1 MKKVITAVA
10 NPIIN
15 NELKKEKNIEV
26 IGNDIQYQEG
36 IVEVLEKDNRINYI
50 ILSDILIGKEKLIN
64 LIKKINSINKEIKIL
79 IILTN
84 ENKKIYNDL
93 ISCGVEKIFYNN
105 EVEIKEIVKIINEE
119 NETDKLIEEINS
131 LKKAI
136 LENNN
141 INNKLINKEINK
153 KQDKKEKI
161 NNKNKTLV
169 FNNFKILNKLKNKF
183 SKYIPNIISKKYIE
197 NKDCEVISVLGQ
209 AGVGKSIFTVNLAN
223 SYIYSKNKIL
233 IIDFD
238 VLNNS
243 LHTILGLKKY
253 SKIIREKLKNNNLIN
268 NKINIKELTIKITN
282 KIDLISGINL
292 LFDSK
297 YKISSEKIYNIIN
310 ELKSNYEIIIIDNSA
325 ECFFDYT
332 KNIIENSNINIFI
345 TEANLSEIKKSK
357 SLLNIYINKWNINKN
372 KINILFNKYSKNS
385 IDINIL
391 KNIFNEFN
399 IIGKL
404 KFDDK
409 YNLIINRNGI
419 TCDNKIMKEYIDIN
433 KKIEEENL
441 SKINN

>member
-1 MKKVITAVA
+1 MKTVMTAVA

-15 NELKKEKNIEV
+15 EKLKNETNIQI
-26 IGNDIQYQEG
+26 IGNDIQYKEG
-36 IVEVLEKDNRINYI
+36 VIEALEKNKEINYL
-50 ILSDILIGKEKLIN
+50 ILSDILMGKELLIE
-64 LIKKINSINKEIKIL
+64 LIKKIKIINKNIKIL
-79 IILTN
+79 VILTE
-84 ENKKIYNDL
+84 ENKKECDNL

-105 EVEIKEIVKIINEE
+105 VEIKEIVKVINEE

-131 LKKAI
+131 LKKI
-136 LENNN
+136 IIENNN
-141 INNKLINKEINK
+141 KNNLEKNK
-153 KQDKKEKI
+153 KTQNKIKKE
-161 NNKNKTLV
+161 
-169 FNNFKILNKLKNKF
+169 NKLKNKLLIF
-183 SKYIPNIISKKYIE
+183 NKIKIINNIKNKIDKYLPKKLINKSNNIKS
-197 NKDCEVISVLGQ
+197 EVISVLGP
-209 AGVGKSIFTVNLAN
+209 AGVGKSIFTINLAN
-223 SYIYSKNKIL
+223 SYVYSKNKIL

-238 VLNNS
+238 ILNNS

-268 NKINIKELTIKITN
+268 SKINIKELTIKITN

-310 ELKSNYEIIIIDNSA
+310 ELKEKYEIIIIDNSA

-357 SLLNIYINKWNINKN
+357 NLLNIYINKWNINKN
-372 KINILFNKYSKNS
+372 KINILFNKFNKNS

-399 IIGKL
+399 ILGKL
-404 KFDDK
+404 NFDDK
-409 YNLIINRNGI
+409 YNLIINKNGI
-419 TCDNKIMKEYIDIN
+419 TSDNKIMKEYININ

-441 SKINN
+441 TKIKN

>member
-1 MKKVITAVA
+1 MKTVMTAVA

-15 NELKKEKNIEV
+15 EKLKNETNIQI
-26 IGNDIQYQEG
+26 IGNDIQYKEG
-36 IVEVLEKDNRINYI
+36 VIEALEKNKEINYL
-50 ILSDILIGKEKLIN
+50 ILSDILIGKELLIE
-64 LIKKINSINKEIKIL
+64 LIKKIKIINKNIKIL
-79 IILTN
+79 VILTE
-84 ENKKIYNDL
+84 ENKKECDNL

-105 EVEIKEIVKIINEE
+105 VEIKEIVKVINEE

-131 LKKAI
+131 LKKI
-136 LENNN
+136 IIENNN
-141 INNKLINKEINK
+141 KNNLEKNK
-153 KQDKKEKI
+153 KIQNKIKKE
-161 NNKNKTLV
+161 
-169 FNNFKILNKLKNKF
+169 NKLKNKLLIF
-183 SKYIPNIISKKYIE
+183 NKIKIINNIKNKIDKYLPKKLINKSNNIKS
-197 NKDCEVISVLGQ
+197 EVISVLGP
-209 AGVGKSIFTVNLAN
+209 AGVGKSIFTINLAN
-223 SYIYSKNKIL
+223 SYVYSKNKIL

-238 VLNNS
+238 ILNNS

-268 NKINIKELTIKITN
+268 SKINIKELTIKITN

-310 ELKSNYEIIIIDNSA
+310 ELKEKYEIIIIDNSA

-357 SLLNIYINKWNINKN
+357 NLLNIYINKWNINKN
-372 KINILFNKYSKNS
+372 KINILFNKFNKNS

-399 IIGKL
+399 ILGKL
-404 KFDDK
+404 NFDDK
-409 YNLIINRNGI
+409 YNLIINKNGI
-419 TCDNKIMKEYIDIN
+419 TCDNKIMKEYININ

-441 SKINN
+441 TKIKNN

>member
-161 NNKNKTLV
+161 NNKNKTLI

-197 NKDCEVISVLGQ
+197 NKDCEVISVLGP

>member
-197 NKDCEVISVLGQ
+197 NKDCEVISVLGP

>member
-1 MKKVITAVA
+1 MKTVMTAVA

-15 NELKKEKNIEV
+15 EKLKNETNIQI
-26 IGNDIQYQEG
+26 IGNDIQYKEG
-36 IVEVLEKDNRINYI
+36 VIEALEKNKEINYL
-50 ILSDILIGKEKLIN
+50 ILSDILIGKELLIE
-64 LIKKINSINKEIKIL
+64 LIKKIKIINKNIKIL
-79 IILTN
+79 VILTE
-84 ENKKIYNDL
+84 ENKKECDNL

-105 EVEIKEIVKIINEE
+105 VEIKEIVKVINEE

-131 LKKAI
+131 LKKI
-136 LENNN
+136 IIENNN
-141 INNKLINKEINK
+141 KNNLEKNK
-153 KQDKKEKI
+153 KTQNKIKKE
-161 NNKNKTLV
+161 
-169 FNNFKILNKLKNKF
+169 NKLKNKLLIF
-183 SKYIPNIISKKYIE
+183 NKIKIINNIKNKIDKYLPKKLINKSNNIKS
-197 NKDCEVISVLGQ
+197 EVISVLGP
-209 AGVGKSIFTVNLAN
+209 AGVGKSIFTINLAN
-223 SYIYSKNKIL
+223 SYVYSKNKIL

-238 VLNNS
+238 ILNNS

-268 NKINIKELTIKITN
+268 SKINIKELTIKITN

-310 ELKSNYEIIIIDNSA
+310 ELKEKYEIIIIDNSA

-357 SLLNIYINKWNINKN
+357 NLLNIYINKWNINKN
-372 KINILFNKYSKNS
+372 KINILFNKFNKNS

-399 IIGKL
+399 ILGKL
-404 KFDDK
+404 NFDDK
-409 YNLIINRNGI
+409 YNLIINKNGI
-419 TCDNKIMKEYIDIN
+419 TCDNKIMKEYININ

-441 SKINN
+441 TKIKN

>member
-1 MKKVITAVA
+1 MKTVITAIA

-26 IGNDIQYQEG
+26 IGNDIQYKDGVIE
-36 IVEVLEKDNRINYI
+36 ILEKNIEVNYI
-50 ILSDILIGKEKLIN
+50 ILSDILIGEELLIN
-64 LIKKINSINKEIKIL
+64 LIRKINEINKNIKII

-84 ENKKIYNDL
+84 ENKKEYDNL
-93 ISCGVEKIFYNN
+93 ISIGVKKIFYNN
-105 EVEIKEIVKIINEE
+105 KVEIKEILDIINEE
-119 NETDKLIEEINS
+119 NDTDKLIEEINS
-131 LKKAI
+131 LKKII
-136 LENNN
+136 LENKN
-141 INNKLINKEINK
+141 INNIQNKEIIKEENK
-153 KQDKKEKI
+153 KNNNKEKSTEKI
-161 NNKNKTLV
+161 NNKKTNKLLIL
-169 FNNFKILNKLKNKF
+169 NKFKILNKIKNKF
-183 SKYIPNIISKKYIE
+183 YKYIPNNILKKYNKSE
-197 NKDCEVISVLGQ
+197 NCEVISVLGA

-223 SYIYSKNKIL
+223 SYIYSKKKIL

-310 ELKSNYEIIIIDNSA
+310 ELKANYEIIIIDNSA

-357 SLLNIYINKWNINKN
+357 NLLNIYINKWNINKN
-372 KINILFNKYSKNS
+372 KINILFNKYNKNS

-391 KNIFNEFN
+391 KNIFSEFN
-399 IIGKL
+399 ILGKL
-404 KFDDK
+404 NFDEK
-409 YNLIINRNGI
+409 YNLIINKNGI
-419 TCDNKIMKEYIDIN
+419 TCDNKIMKLN
-433 KKIEEENL
+433 KNK
-441 SKINN
+441 

>member
-1 MKKVITAVA
+1 MKTVMTAVA

-15 NELKKEKNIEV
+15 EKLKNETNIQI
-26 IGNDIQYQEG
+26 IGNDIQYKEG
-36 IVEVLEKDNRINYI
+36 VIEALEKNKEINYL
-50 ILSDILIGKEKLIN
+50 ILSDILIGKELLIE
-64 LIKKINSINKEIKIL
+64 LIKKIKIINKNIKIL
-79 IILTN
+79 VILTE
-84 ENKKIYNDL
+84 ENKKECDNL

-105 EVEIKEIVKIINEE
+105 NVEIKEIVKVINEE

-131 LKKAI
+131 LKKI
-136 LENNN
+136 IIENNN
-141 INNKLINKEINK
+141 KNNLEKNK
-153 KQDKKEKI
+153 KIQNKIKKE
-161 NNKNKTLV
+161 
-169 FNNFKILNKLKNKF
+169 NKLKNKLLIF
-183 SKYIPNIISKKYIE
+183 NKIKIINNIKNKIDKYLPKKLINKSNNIKS
-197 NKDCEVISVLGQ
+197 EVISVLGP
-209 AGVGKSIFTVNLAN
+209 AGVGKSIFTINLAN
-223 SYIYSKNKIL
+223 SYVYSKNKIL

-238 VLNNS
+238 ILNNS

-268 NKINIKELTIKITN
+268 SKINIKELTIKITN

-310 ELKSNYEIIIIDNSA
+310 ELKEKYEIIIIDNSA

-357 SLLNIYINKWNINKN
+357 NLLNIYINKWNINKN
-372 KINILFNKYSKNS
+372 KINILFNKFNKNS

-399 IIGKL
+399 ILGKL
-404 KFDDK
+404 NFDDK
-409 YNLIINRNGI
+409 YNLIINKNGI
-419 TCDNKIMKEYIDIN
+419 TCDNKIMKEYVNIN

-441 SKINN
+441 TKIKN

>member
-1 MKKVITAVA
+1 MKTVMTAVA

-15 NELKKEKNIEV
+15 EKLKNETNIQI
-26 IGNDIQYQEG
+26 IGNDIQYKEG
-36 IVEVLEKDNRINYI
+36 VIEALEKNKEINYL
-50 ILSDILIGKEKLIN
+50 ILSDILIGKELLIE
-64 LIKKINSINKEIKIL
+64 LIKKIKIINKNIKIL
-79 IILTN
+79 VILTE
-84 ENKKIYNDL
+84 ENKKECDNL

-105 EVEIKEIVKIINEE
+105 VEIKEIVKVINEE

-131 LKKAI
+131 LKKI
-136 LENNN
+136 IIENNN
-141 INNKLINKEINK
+141 KNNLEKNK
-153 KQDKKEKI
+153 KTQNKIKKE
-161 NNKNKTLV
+161 
-169 FNNFKILNKLKNKF
+169 NKLKNKLLIF
-183 SKYIPNIISKKYIE
+183 NKIKIINNIKNKIDKYLPKKLINKSNNIKS
-197 NKDCEVISVLGQ
+197 EVISVLGP
-209 AGVGKSIFTVNLAN
+209 AGVGKSIFTINLAN
-223 SYIYSKNKIL
+223 SYVYSKNKIL

-238 VLNNS
+238 ILNNS

-268 NKINIKELTIKITN
+268 SKINIKELTIKITN

-310 ELKSNYEIIIIDNSA
+310 ELKEKYEIIIIDNSA

-357 SLLNIYINKWNINKN
+357 NLLNIYINKWNINKN
-372 KINILFNKYSKNS
+372 KINILFNKFNKNS

-399 IIGKL
+399 ILGKL
-404 KFDDK
+404 NFDDK
-409 YNLIINRNGI
+409 YNLIINKNGI
-419 TCDNKIMKEYIDIN
+419 TCDNKIMKEYVNIN

-441 SKINN
+441 TKIKN